1 MTSSLSDPLSYPL
14 SEAITGIVTDPVGA
28 WFGAVVART
37 GADTCAVTVPAP
49 APGTGGS
56 VLARMIQGA
65 DIAAGVSANLA
76 VAPRSALT
84 ADLVLHVLRE
94 DAVGAMTCRG
104 SVWRAGGAQAV
115 AGVDIVDEGGET
127 VAIATANHG
136 IRERGLRMYLHDLE
150 PGEAFDLAPY
160 CPTPAGP
167 LAEVF
172 HSGGEIP
179 VDARTSNP
187 WGVGQGALLAT
198 LAEPAA
204 EAAGLARIEDLTIR
218 FLAPAAVGPVRFVRT
233 SVTDRCTSRLLT
245 GSLHDRGADR
255 AVALITAAGPS
266 SQGDP
271 R

>member
-1 MTSSLSDPLSYPL
+1 MTSSLTDV
-14 SEAITGIVTDPVGA
+14 ITDPVGA

-37 GADTCAVTVPAP
+37 GTDTCAVTVPAP
-49 APGTGGS
+49 PPGSGGS

-84 ADLVLHVLRE
+84 ADLILHIVRD
-94 DAVGAMTCRG
+94 DAEGALTCRG
-104 SVWRAGGAQAV
+104 SIWRAGRAQAV
-115 AGVDIVDEGGET
+115 AGVDIVDGRGET

-136 IRERGLRMYLHDLE
+136 IRERALRMYLHDLE
-150 PGEAFDLAPY
+150 PGEAFDLAPHAS
-160 CPTPAGP
+160 TPPGP

-172 HSGGEIP
+172 HSGGEIS

-198 LAEPAA
+198 LVEPAA

-233 SVTDRCTSRLLT
+233 SVTDRCTGRLLT

-255 AVALITAAGPS
+255 VVSLITAAGPS
-266 SQGDP
+266 AQGDS

>member
-1 MTSSLSDPLSYPL
+1 MTSSSTDV
-14 SEAITGIVTDPVGA
+14 ITDPVGA

-37 GADTCAVTVPAP
+37 GTDTCAVTVPAP
-49 APGTGGS
+49 PSGGGGS

-84 ADLVLHVLRE
+84 ADLVLHVLRG
-94 DAVGAMTCRG
+94 DAVGALTCRG
-104 SVWRAGGAQAV
+104 SIWRAGRAQAV
-115 AGVDIVDEGGET
+115 AGVQIHDERGEN
-127 VAIATANHG
+127 VATATANHG
-136 IRERGLRMYLHDLE
+136 IRDRALRMYLHDLE
-150 PGEAFDLAPY
+150 PGEAFDLAPHS
-160 CPTPAGP
+160 PTPAGP

-198 LAEPAA
+198 LVEPAA
-204 EAAGLARIEDLTIR
+204 EAVGLAWIDDLTIR
-218 FLAPAAVGPVRFVRT
+218 FLAPATVGPVRFVRT
-233 SVTDRCTSRLLT
+233 SVTERATGRLLT

-255 AVALITAAGPS
+255 VVSLITAAGPS
-266 SQGDP
+266 APGES

>member
-1 MTSSLSDPLSYPL
+1 MTSSSTEPV
-14 SEAITGIVTDPVGA
+14 TGPVTGPVTDPVGA

-37 GADTCAVTVPAP
+37 GTDTCAVTVPAP
-49 APGTGGS
+49 PPGGGGS

-76 VAPRSALT
+76 VTPRSALT
-84 ADLVLHVLRE
+84 ADLVLHVLRD
-94 DAVGAMTCRG
+94 DAVGALTCRG
-104 SVWRAGGAQAV
+104 SLWRAGRAQAV
-115 AGVDIVDEGGET
+115 AGVDIVDERGES
-127 VAIATANHG
+127 VATATANHG
-136 IRERGLRMYLHDLE
+136 IRDRGLRMYLHDLE
-150 PGEAFDLAPY
+150 PGEAFDLGPHS
-160 CPTPAGP
+160 PTPAGP

-198 LAEPAA
+198 LVEPAA
-204 EAAGLARIEDLTIR
+204 HAAGLARIEDLTIR
-218 FLAPAAVGPVRFVRT
+218 FLAPAAVGPVRFIPT
-233 SVTDRCTSRLLT
+233 CVTDRCTGRLLT

-255 AVALITAAGPS
+255 VVALITAAGPS
-266 SQGDP
+266 SQGEL